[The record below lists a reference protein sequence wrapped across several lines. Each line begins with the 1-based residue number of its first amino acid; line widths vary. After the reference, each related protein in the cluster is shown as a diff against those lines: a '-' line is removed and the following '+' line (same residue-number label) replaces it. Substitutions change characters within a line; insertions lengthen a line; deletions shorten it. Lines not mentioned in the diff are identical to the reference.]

1 LPTLKIGVSLSAGG
15 SSTATQIRDNALHA
29 EQAGLDSAFVGDQLV
44 SFRPILDSTVALA
57 SAAAVTNRIE
67 LGYGTMVLA
76 LRPVA
81 WAAKQIAT
89 LQQLSGDRVILGVG
103 VGGSM
108 YGEAG
113 WRAVGV
119 PYRERGK
126 RTDAALDVLPDL
138 ITGKPAVV
146 NGQEVTLNSGANVP
160 PIWVGGGS
168 DAALRRAVRYGSA
181 WFPSMMTAE
190 QLPPVL
196 ARLAEF
202 ADAAGLPVPAVTL
215 GGVAGIG
222 GEQSAMDEYGVMLA
236 KTYSVPTEVAAKLPI
251 TVNARQAADQLA
263 EYAEAGV
270 RHLVLGLVGGEWKRQ
285 CDLLAEA
292 KALVD

>member
-1 LPTLKIGVSLSAGG
+1 MKIGVSLSAGG
-15 SSTATQIRDNALHA
+15 SATATEIRDNARHA
-29 EQAGLDSAFVGDQLV
+29 EQAGLDSAFVADQLV

-57 SAAAVTNRIE
+57 AAAAVTSRIE

-126 RTDAALDVLPDL
+126 RTDAALDVLPAL
-138 ITGKPAVV
+138 VAGKPAVL
-146 NGQEVTLNSGANVP
+146 NGQEVTLAPGATMP

-168 DAALRRAVRYGSA
+168 DAALRRAVRHGAA
-181 WFPSMMTAE
+181 WFPSMMTAA
-190 QLPPVL
+190 QLPAAL
-196 ARLAEF
+196 ARLSEL
-202 ADAAGLPVPAVTL
+202 ADAAGRPVPALTL

-222 GEQSAMDEYGVMLA
+222 GEQSAMDEYRAMLV
-236 KTYSVPTEVAAKLPI
+236 KTYGVPTETAATLPI
-251 TVNARQAADQLA
+251 TGTARQAADQLA
-263 EYAEAGV
+263 SYAAAGV

-285 CDLLAEA
+285 CDLIAEA
-292 KALVD
+292 KALLD

>member
-1 LPTLKIGVSLSAGG
+1 MPTLKIGVSLSAGG

-89 LQQLSGDRVILGVG
+89 LQQLSGDRIILGVG

-113 WRAVGV
+113 WRAAGV
-119 PYRERGK
+119 PYQERGK

-138 ITGKPAVV
+138 ITGKPAIV
-146 NGQEVTLNSGANVP
+146 NGQEVTLNPGANVP

-181 WFPSMMTAE
+181 WFPSMMTAA

-196 ARLAEF
+196 ARLAGF
-202 ADAAGLPVPAVTL
+202 ADAAGLRVPALTL

-222 GEQSAMDEYGVMLA
+222 GEQSAMDDYGAMLATTYGVPA
-236 KTYSVPTEVAAKLPI
+236 EVAARLPI
-251 TVNARQAADQLA
+251 TGNARQAADQLA

-270 RHLVLGLVGGEWKRQ
+270 RHLVLGLVGGEWKHQ